1 MNILGFLKRNRRAV
15 DDSPERRYFLI
26 TSWAFVGLF
35 VFLGLSALIAFLL
48 TLRGPEQ
55 TQVPDIAGEEL
66 VDALVS
72 LQERGLY
79 PQVQLR
85 YHSDPTLRGRIIS
98 QNPGPGAVV
107 RAGRRITLL
116 VSQGAVIE
124 EVDDYSGRLLQDV
137 QTDLQA
143 LGVGGEGI
151 LFIDAISYVF
161 DESPVGTIIGQDP
174 SPGTTLS
181 GSTGLDLIVSRGP
194 DIERVSLPTFL
205 GLDWSDAIQILSR
218 DGIPFLFQLEEQPT
232 IGQEGVV
239 VAQEPEPGSQ
249 VAVGTPVALTIR
261 DVRRAGEDVE
271 FGLFDRTLP
280 EYAVAVELSAVA
292 VDPEGESATL
302 FSVVHP
308 GGRIAFPYRL
318 PAGSTIVLYRYD
330 VEVIRHIVRDESS
343 EE

>member
-1 MNILGFLKRNRRAV
+1 MNIFGFLKRNRRLV

-35 VFLGLSALIAFLL
+35 VFLGLSALVAFLL

-85 YHSDPTLRGRIIS
+85 YHSDPTLRGHIIS
-98 QNPGPGAVV
+98 QNPEPGAVV

-124 EVDDYSGRLLQDV
+124 EVDDYSGRLFQDV
-137 QTDLQA
+137 RADLQA
-143 LGVGGEGI
+143 LGVGGEGV
-151 LFIDAISYVF
+151 LFIDTISYVF
-161 DESPVGTIIGQDP
+161 DESPAGTIIGQDP

-261 DVRRAGEDVE
+261 DVRSADDEVQ

-292 VDPEGESATL
+292 VDPEGESTTL
-302 FSVVHP
+302 FTVVHP
-308 GGRIAFPYRL
+308 GGQIAFPYRL
-318 PAGSTIVLYRYD
+318 PVGSTIVLYRYD
-330 VEVIRHIVRDESS
+330 VEVIRHIVRDETVDG
-343 EE
+343 